1 MYAGTHAL
9 KSDAKRLAV
18 VRAWLFAVTD
28 VSGLIAGNAAI
39 AHDGKKHTD
48 ENPHVLYGTEA
59 PLMLERGEVIAT
71 DTHLNEEGPVWY
83 LLVRNPLT
91 TNLWECTGALPLSAR
106 EEAAAWRCIGRFY
119 REHRALTE
127 PEYPEY

>member
-1 MYAGTHAL
+1 MPQDSLLFG
-9 KSDAKRLAV
+9 
-18 VRAWLFAVTD
+18 AWLFAVTV

-59 PLMLERGEVIAT
+59 LLMLERGEVIAT

-83 LLVRNPLT
+83 LLVRNHLT
-91 TNLWECTGALPLSAR
+91 TNLRECTGTFPLSSR
-106 EEAAAWRCIGRFY
+106 EEAAAWLCIGGFY
-119 REHRALTE
+119 RERRALTE